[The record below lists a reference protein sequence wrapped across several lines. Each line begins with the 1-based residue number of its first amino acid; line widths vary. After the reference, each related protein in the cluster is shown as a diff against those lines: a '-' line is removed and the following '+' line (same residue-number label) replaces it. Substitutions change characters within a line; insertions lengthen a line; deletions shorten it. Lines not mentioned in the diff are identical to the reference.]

1 MGLLET
7 VYQSVI
13 LSVVSNVLAQM
24 ISAHQENRAYKI
36 DPVTIAQF
44 VFYTVVNVP
53 INCLWQDWLEATFPG
68 STAVAVDEA
77 EAKEKKKAGKPVE
90 AKKAVNVQNILIKFV
105 CDQTIGAAFNIPIFL
120 ASIGLAK
127 GQGVDQI
134 VSTIQKDAL
143 SIYIAGAKLWP
154 AVSLISFIAIPVER
168 RVIFGSIAGVIWNI
182 YLSLKAG

>member
-1 MGLLET
+1 M
-7 VYQSVI
+7 Q
-13 LSVVSNVLAQM
+13 
-24 ISAHQENRAYKI
+24 RPYKI

-44 VFYTVVNVP
+44 LFYTVVNVP
-53 INCLWQDWLEATFPG
+53 INCLWQDWLEDTFPG
-68 STAVAVDEA
+68 STAIPVDEA

-90 AKKAVNVQNILIKFV
+90 VKKAVNIQNILIKFV

-134 VSTIQKDAL
+134 VSTIQKVSTSSCDEHVLTDAQDAL

>member
-1 MGLLET
+1 VT
-7 VYQSVI
+7 Q
-13 LSVVSNVLAQM
+13 
-24 ISAHQENRAYKI
+24 RAYKI

-90 AKKAVNVQNILIKFV
+90 VKKAVNVQNILIKFV

-134 VSTIQKDAL
+134 VSTIQKVSTSSREDTACSDHAKDAL